1 MGGCWTRPNSGVAP
15 ERRQGFRLG
24 DASSRLQ
31 SSPWLPAKSGR
42 RPVPAR
48 CTGLRPKLGCCLML
62 PVPCQMRPVAFAAPP
77 AVLGPRWPP
86 RLALQLTPGRWL
98 AKTSCRPVAC
108 RPMVG
113 TSLSQPTAAPGAGP
127 MALPTWSK
135 TQASFP
141 GA

>member
-77 AVLGPRWPP
+77 AVLGPRWPRPPANSGALAGQDQLPTRGLLAPVTVRQPIAARP
-86 RLALQLTPGRWL
+86 RCWAQAAGPSRALLALRLTPE
-98 AKTSCRPVAC
+98 C
-108 RPMVG
+108 
-113 TSLSQPTAAPGAGP
+113 
-127 MALPTWSK
+127 
-135 TQASFP
+135 
-141 GA
+141 